1 MSNAGNESKGRFQK
15 TIVLWNICKLL
26 LLFEKLLKTCIF
38 QFFIFIFL
46 NIFFGN
52 FPDWTIVSGWSS
64 PGEGEVAQ
72 SDGSPLVHNTGLPLT
87 KTVEVL
93 GNGGQRYKPSN

>member
-1 MSNAGNESKGRFQK
+1 MHFS
-15 TIVLWNICKLL
+15 VLYFYIS
-26 LLFEKLLKTCIF
+26 EY
-38 QFFIFIFL
+38 
-46 NIFFGN
+46 FFGN

>member
-1 MSNAGNESKGRFQK
+1 MSNAGNEPKGRFQK
-15 TIVLWNICKLL
+15 TIVLWNVCK
-26 LLFEKLLKTCIF
+26 LLFEKVLKNMHFSVLDFHISEYF
-38 QFFIFIFL
+38 
-46 NIFFGN
+46 FFGN